1 MGSTVKAPP
10 PRNYLTEMQDALRAQ
25 AGIQGQLLDLER
37 QWTPEYQKLQELGI
51 SGGLT
56 SLGNLYG
63 QAQGISSGI
72 QRQFLGAQAPLY
84 GEVGKASLE
93 AYQQSLDPQTRG
105 LYASMMQSAQTDLN
119 AGRNLTPEMERLA
132 QQSARQA
139 MAARGLSGN
148 QAIGQEV
155 LNTYQMG
162 QMRED
167 RARQFGAGM
176 YSAGLA
182 QTQMAN
188 AMYGQPL
195 MQQMTAFNPS
205 SLIQGAGAMYGSLGP
220 QLFQPE
226 SQYNAQLISANRQ
239 EEMQARMATAQNKA
253 ALVGGL
259 MKMGGAV
266 LGGMATGGTGFFAAA
281 AKPDIGIG
289 G

>member
-10 PRNYLTEMQDALRAQ
+10 PRNYLTEMQDALKAQ

-51 SGGLT
+51 GGGLT

-132 QQSARQA
+132 QQSARVNVD
-139 MAARGLSGN
+139 MPHHKSG
-148 QAIGQEV
+148 Q
-155 LNTYQMG
+155 
-162 QMRED
+162 
-167 RARQFGAGM
+167 
-176 YSAGLA
+176 S
-182 QTQMAN
+182 
-188 AMYGQPL
+188 
-195 MQQMTAFNPS
+195 
-205 SLIQGAGAMYGSLGP
+205 
-220 QLFQPE
+220 
-226 SQYNAQLISANRQ
+226 
-239 EEMQARMATAQNKA
+239 
-253 ALVGGL
+253 
-259 MKMGGAV
+259 
-266 LGGMATGGTGFFAAA
+266 
-281 AKPDIGIG
+281 
-289 G
+289 